1 MFDNNFGNPKV
12 QGIKEIVLPE
22 PVSYVPQ
29 AVGWWILLGIV
40 GLLFAWWIYRRYM
53 KWRGSR
59 YRRQALMEL
68 VLIEQ
73 QLGRKSERVSA
84 LAAISALI
92 KRTAIEA
99 FGRSNVA
106 ELSGHLWLEFLD
118 RTGSTNSFSQ
128 GPGRLL
134 PEFAYAKQETI
145 NEMSKETIDNVLVL
159 VKDWINQHKDP
170 GNEQQDNA

>member
-1 MFDNNFGNPKV
+1 MFDNSFGNPKV

-29 AVGWWILLGIV
+29 AVGWWILLGVV
-40 GLLFAWWIYRRYM
+40 GLLVAWWVYRRYIR
-53 KWRGSR
+53 WYGNR
-59 YRRQALMEL
+59 YRRQALLEL
-68 VLIEQ
+68 AMIKQ
-73 QLGRKSERVSA
+73 QLSQKFGRISA

-106 ELSGHLWLEFLD
+106 ELSGQLWLEFLD
-118 RTGSTNSFSQ
+118 CTGSTDGFSQ

-134 PEFAYAKQETI
+134 PEFAYAKQETL
-145 NEMSKETIDNVLVL
+145 NEMSKEMIDQVLAL
-159 VKDWINQHKDP
+159 VKDWIDQHK
-170 GNEQQDNA
+170 GTENKQQDNA

>member
-12 QGIKEIVLPE
+12 QGIKEIVLPD

-29 AVGWWILLGIV
+29 TVGWWILLGVV
-40 GLLFAWWIYRRYM
+40 GLLLAWWVYRRYIR
-53 KWRGSR
+53 WYGNR
-59 YRRQALMEL
+59 YRRQALSEL
-68 VLIEQ
+68 ATIEE
-73 QLGRKSERVSA
+73 QLSHESGRISA
-84 LAAISALI
+84 LAAISALV

-99 FGRSNVA
+99 FGRSSVA

-118 RTGSTNSFSQ
+118 RTGSTDGFSQ

-134 PEFAYAKQETI
+134 PEFAYAKQETL
-145 NEMSKETIDNVLVL
+145 NEMSKETIDQVLAL
-159 VKDWINQHKDP
+159 VKDWIDQHKGT

>member
-40 GLLFAWWIYRRYM
+40 GLLLAWWIYRRYI
-53 KWRGSR
+53 KWHGNR
-59 YRRQALMEL
+59 YRRQALLEL
-68 VLIEQ
+68 AMIEE
-73 QLGRKSERVSA
+73 QLSQESGRISA
-84 LAAISALI
+84 LAAISVLI

-99 FGRSNVA
+99 FGRNSVA

-128 GPGRLL
+128 GPGQLL
-134 PEFAYAKQETI
+134 PEFAYAKREAL
-145 NEMSKETIDNVLVL
+145 NEMSKETIDQVLVL
-159 VKDWINQHKDP
+159 VKVWINQHKGT
-170 GNEQQDNA
+170 GNEQDNA

>member
-22 PVSYVPQ
+22 TVSYVPQ
-29 AVGWWILLGIV
+29 TVGWWILLVVI
-40 GLLFAWWIYRRYM
+40 GLLLAWWVYKRYI
-53 KWRGSR
+53 KWRNNR
-59 YRRQALMEL
+59 YRRQALLEL
-68 VLIEQ
+68 ALIAQ
-73 QLGRKSERVSA
+73 QLGQEPERASA

-106 ELSGHLWLEFLD
+106 DLSGRLWLEFLD

-134 PEFAYAKQETI
+134 PDFAYAKQETL
-145 NEMSKETIDNVLVL
+145 NEMSKVMIDQILVL
-159 VKDWINQHKDP
+159 VKDWINQHKGT
-170 GNEQQDNA
+170 GN

>member
-22 PVSYVPQ
+22 TVSYVPQ
-29 AVGWWILLGIV
+29 TVGWWILLVVI
-40 GLLFAWWIYRRYM
+40 GLLLAWWVYQRYI
-53 KWRGSR
+53 KWRSNR
-59 YRRQALMEL
+59 YRRQALLEL
-68 VLIEQ
+68 ALIAQ
-73 QLGRKSERVSA
+73 QLDQEPERASA

-106 ELSGHLWLEFLD
+106 HLSGRLWLEFLD

-134 PEFAYAKQETI
+134 PDFAYAKQETL
-145 NEMSKETIDNVLVL
+145 NEMSKVMIDQILVL
-159 VKDWINQHKDP
+159 VKDWINQHKGT
-170 GNEQQDNA
+170 GN

>member
-29 AVGWWILLGIV
+29 TFGWWILLGIV
-40 GLLFAWWIYRRYM
+40 GLLLAWWVYRRYI

-68 VLIEQ
+68 AMIEQ
-73 QLGRKSERVSA
+73 QLSQKFGRTSA

-92 KRTAIEA
+92 K
-99 FGRSNVA
+99 
-106 ELSGHLWLEFLD
+106 
-118 RTGSTNSFSQ
+118 
-128 GPGRLL
+128 
-134 PEFAYAKQETI
+134 
-145 NEMSKETIDNVLVL
+145 
-159 VKDWINQHKDP
+159 
-170 GNEQQDNA
+170 

>member
-22 PVSYVPQ
+22 TVSYVPQ
-29 AVGWWILLGIV
+29 TVGWWILLGIV
-40 GLLFAWWIYRRYM
+40 GLVLAWWIYRRYL
-53 KWRGSR
+53 KWHGNR

-68 VLIEQ
+68 AMIEE
-73 QLGRKSERVSA
+73 QLSQGSGRISA
-84 LAAISALI
+84 LAAISVLI

-106 ELSGHLWLEFLD
+106 EMSGHLWLEFLD
-118 RTGSTNSFSQ
+118 RTGSTDAFSS
-128 GPGRLL
+128 GSGRFLS
-134 PEFAYAKQETI
+134 EFAYAKQETI
-145 NEMSKETIDNVLVL
+145 NEMSKETIDKVLVL
-159 VKDWINQHKDP
+159 VKDWINQHKGT

>member
-22 PVSYVPQ
+22 TVSYVPQ
-29 AVGWWILLGIV
+29 TVGWWILLVVI
-40 GLLFAWWIYRRYM
+40 GLLLAWWIYKRYI
-53 KWRGSR
+53 KWRNNR
-59 YRRQALMEL
+59 YRRQALLEL
-68 VLIEQ
+68 ALIAQ
-73 QLGRKSERVSA
+73 QLGQEPERASA

-106 ELSGHLWLEFLD
+106 DLSGRLWLEFLD
-118 RTGSTNSFSQ
+118 GTGSTNSFSQ

-134 PEFAYAKQETI
+134 PDFAYAKQETL
-145 NEMSKETIDNVLVL
+145 NEMSKVMIDQILVL
-159 VKDWINQHKDP
+159 VKDWINQHKGT
-170 GNEQQDNA
+170 GN